1 LSAWIKLHANAFAHP
16 KTLRMAK
23 RLGVSP
29 AAVVGHLASL
39 WTWALEYAPQ
49 GDLASFEVEELEIA
63 AVEIAAGWD
72 GDDGALVHAAVGAGY
87 LDATEAGLL
96 HVHDWND
103 YAGNLLAR
111 RERNRDYM
119 RKARG
124 HHVGTTARP
133 RGGLEKSREELNH
146 SSPADADEGHFAN
159 ADVVRIPL
167 TNGRNAI
174 IDADDLHLVEPHGWY
189 AIKSGHGEYAATKVK
204 TRVLLM
210 HRLIAGL
217 PDDHDGRDV
226 HHENGDGLDN
236 RRQNLTVLTRAEH
249 MAAHRTVRMESS
261 PDDRFAEFWTLYP
274 RKVGKAETEKRWAK
288 MSVTSRVTAIAAAG
302 HLATYA
308 RAQGAEL
315 RFIPHP
321 ATFIGPKRTYEDWAN
336 GMPAGYGAQSAAP
349 KRDACPDCG
358 TDLTFDEELR
368 PHCPYCGWRPT

>member
-1 LSAWIKLHANAFAHP
+1 MSAWIKLHANAFAHP

-63 AVEIAAGWD
+63 AGWE
-72 GDDGALVHAAVGAGY
+72 GDDGAFVNAAVVAGY

-96 HVHDWND
+96 HDRALTIHDWND

-146 SSPADADEGHFAN
+146 SSPADADEGVSAVYN
-159 ADVVRIPL
+159 SD
-167 TNGRNAI
+167 NG
-174 IDADDLHLVEPHGWY
+174 
-189 AIKSGHGEYAATKVK
+189 
-204 TRVLLM
+204 
-210 HRLIAGL
+210 
-217 PDDHDGRDV
+217 
-226 HHENGDGLDN
+226 
-236 RRQNLTVLTRAEH
+236 
-249 MAAHRTVRMESS
+249 
-261 PDDRFAEFWTLYP
+261 DRFAEFWMLYP
-274 RKVGKAETEKRWAK
+274 RKVGKAEAQKRWAK
-288 MSVTSRVTAIAAAG
+288 MNVKSRVTAIAAAG

-308 RAQGAEL
+308 RSQGAEL